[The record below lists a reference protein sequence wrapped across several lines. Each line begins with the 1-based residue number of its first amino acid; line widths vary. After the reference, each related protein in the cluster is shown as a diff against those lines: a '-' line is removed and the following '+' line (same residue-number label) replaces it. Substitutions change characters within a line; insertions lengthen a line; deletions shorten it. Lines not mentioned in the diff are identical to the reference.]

1 MRIIV
6 FGGTSEGKQLSHMLA
21 EQKHEIIVC
30 VATEYGKEEQGH
42 SAGIWV
48 MAGRKDQQEMAEL
61 IGHCDV
67 CIDATHPYAVEAT
80 KNILAASESVSIP
93 CIRYVRPASEI
104 DVKDGDNEVIYVDSA
119 ADAAEFFK
127 DTTGN
132 VLLATG
138 AKELPRYKDLDP
150 ERLFPRVL
158 PLHSSLELCESINVP
173 HRNILAMQGPF
184 TQAMNE
190 AIMEQYNIA
199 YMVTKNSGSAG
210 GFMEKLNA
218 CRNRNAKLVVIGRDI
233 SAMNVDHKTVFS
245 ELQEVLDWC
254 TEYDKNLVK
263 EEA

>member
-6 FGGTSEGKQLSHMLA
+6 FGGTSEGKMLSHILA
-21 EQKHEIIVC
+21 EQKHEVIVC

-48 MAGRKDQQEMAEL
+48 MAGRKDVNEMAEL

-80 KNILAASESVSIP
+80 KNILEASARVSIP

-104 DVKDGDNEVIYVDSA
+104 NVREGDTEVIYVDSA
-119 ADAAEFFK
+119 AEAAEYFQN
-127 DTTGN
+127 TEGN

-138 AKELPRYKDLDP
+138 AKELPKYKDLDP
-150 ERLFPRVL
+150 ARLYPRVL
-158 PLHSSLELCESINVP
+158 PLNSSLELCESIHVP
-173 HRNILAMQGPF
+173 HRNIIAMQGPF

-190 AIMEQYNIA
+190 AIMDQYNIA
-199 YMVTKNSGSAG
+199 FMVTKNSGSAG
-210 GFMEKLNA
+210 GFLEKLDA
-218 CRNRNAKLVVIGRDI
+218 CRNRNAKLVIIGRDI

-245 ELQEVLDWC
+245 ELTEVIDWC
-254 TEYDKNLVK
+254 TEHEKTLKK
-263 EEA
+263 EEL